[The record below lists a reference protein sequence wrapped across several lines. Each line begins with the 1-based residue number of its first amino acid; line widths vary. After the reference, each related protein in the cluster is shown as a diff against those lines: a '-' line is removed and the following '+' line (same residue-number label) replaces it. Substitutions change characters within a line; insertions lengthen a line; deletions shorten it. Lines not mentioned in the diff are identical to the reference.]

1 MADLNKKALIEII
14 AEEKGYTKKE
24 AGEIVELVIDTM
36 VGTLQKGD
44 TVDLPGFGKFTVK
57 ARDART
63 GINPLTKEKIEIPA
77 TKVPA
82 FKASKAL
89 KDAVKY
95 IKRISDDPFL
105 VPI

>member
-14 AEEKGYTKKE
+14 AEEKGCTKKE

-57 ARDART
+57 TRDART

-89 KDAVKY
+89 KDAVK
-95 IKRISDDPFL
+95 
-105 VPI
+105 

>member
-44 TVDLPGFGKFTVK
+44 TVDLPGFGKFAVK
-57 ARDART
+57 TRDART

-89 KDAVKY
+89 KDAVK
-95 IKRISDDPFL
+95 
-105 VPI
+105 

>member
-77 TKVPA
+77 SKVPA

-89 KDAVKY
+89 KDAVK
-95 IKRISDDPFL
+95 
-105 VPI
+105 